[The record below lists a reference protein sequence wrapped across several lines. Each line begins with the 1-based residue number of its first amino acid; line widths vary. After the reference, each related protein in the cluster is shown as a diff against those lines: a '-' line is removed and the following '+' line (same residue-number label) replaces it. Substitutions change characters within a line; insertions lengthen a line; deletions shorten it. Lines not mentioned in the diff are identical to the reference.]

1 MVIYNF
7 AGCFGIGVSAFQ
19 VTTGS
24 ESDKLGAIL
33 SNLVLGKY
41 LGSPTCF
48 LSVKFMAE
56 ESKWSNLLKI
66 FGDSLNF
73 LRQILI
79 LFILVSLIFYPPI
92 VANRLSDIG
101 FSLADVGFSEV
112 AIAGLKAD
120 LKAFRQKAQETK
132 LNTGET
138 QKIITKVL
146 ESLKKI
152 EQPNKDVQEA
162 IKEIVRV
169 QDNLESIKEEL
180 KNTASTNDDQTQ
192 TVLSDDK
199 PWVVVIGA
207 DRTPKD
213 ADWEKNK
220 TINNEGFKGT
230 EIIYRDDS
238 YKWYRTVIPFATE
251 QEAKEALP
259 KIKTF
264 QNDAFIRDLN
274 KWCEKLEPK
283 ESNSVKYKICTP
295 RKT

>member
-1 MVIYNF
+1 MVSCALDDSKELTPSASGQVGMVIYNF

-101 FSLADVGFSEV
+101 YSLADVGFSEV
-112 AIAGLKAD
+112 AIAGLCSD
-120 LKAFRQKAQETK
+120 FVRPLAFR
-132 LNTGET
+132 L
-138 QKIITKVL
+138 
-146 ESLKKI
+146 
-152 EQPNKDVQEA
+152 
-162 IKEIVRV
+162 
-169 QDNLESIKEEL
+169 
-180 KNTASTNDDQTQ
+180 
-192 TVLSDDK
+192 
-199 PWVVVIGA
+199 
-207 DRTPKD
+207 
-213 ADWEKNK
+213 
-220 TINNEGFKGT
+220 
-230 EIIYRDDS
+230 
-238 YKWYRTVIPFATE
+238 
-251 QEAKEALP
+251 
-259 KIKTF
+259 
-264 QNDAFIRDLN
+264 
-274 KWCEKLEPK
+274 
-283 ESNSVKYKICTP
+283 
-295 RKT
+295 